1 MARFPL
7 LSSHWELTFLFMLV
21 AAAIFHFILSFSEN
35 RLIPYN
41 EIAANYNVPAC
52 KINLERR
59 L

>member
-1 MARFPL
+1 M
-7 LSSHWELTFLFMLV
+7 WV
-21 AAAIFHFILSFSEN
+21 VAAIFYFMLSFSEN

-41 EIAANYNVPAC
+41 EIAANYKVPAC